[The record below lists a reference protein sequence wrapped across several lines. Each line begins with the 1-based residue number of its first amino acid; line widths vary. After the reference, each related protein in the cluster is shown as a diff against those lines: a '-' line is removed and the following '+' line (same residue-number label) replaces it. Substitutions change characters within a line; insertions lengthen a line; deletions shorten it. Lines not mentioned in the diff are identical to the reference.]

1 LHRAASPTRRRLHR
15 NGILETDATKTPAH
29 SHGARR
35 LAAFPCR
42 PHPNTRNRNAH
53 PRLKLRRSRR
63 LGGHSI
69 SCRSIVASQKPIVAL
84 YGNPDLMQAPGE
96 RAIGIVSI
104 AQEMLKV
111 QDDSLQVVETST
123 RGRETWR
130 EETSSD
136 YDREKL

>member
-1 LHRAASPTRRRLHR
+1 
-15 NGILETDATKTPAH
+15 
-29 SHGARR
+29 
-35 LAAFPCR
+35 
-42 PHPNTRNRNAH
+42 
-53 PRLKLRRSRR
+53 
-63 LGGHSI
+63 
-69 SCRSIVASQKPIVAL
+69 
-84 YGNPDLMQAPGE
+84 MQAPGE